1 MIDEDLKVVA
11 KDVRKNILKL
21 ARSAG
26 SMGAHIGPSLS
37 IVEIL
42 SVLYGRV
49 MKYDLTNRSWNAR
62 DRFILSKGH
71 GALCLY
77 CVLFEAG
84 FITIDDLNS
93 FEFEGGFFPGQ
104 PILNVEKGIE
114 MSSGSLGMGLSFG
127 VGVAL
132 SSRLKNNPFR
142 TFVLMGDG
150 EVNEGSVWEASMS
163 AAHYKLGSLVAIID
177 NNGMQSDGK
186 VREVMDTCSLE
197 KKWDSF
203 GWHVIVTDGHDT
215 DSLGGA
221 FGKIP
226 FGDKPTVIIARTV
239 KGKGVSFMEN
249 AVEWHHSAITQD
261 QFERAMKEM
270 A

>member
-1 MIDEDLKVVA
+1 
-11 KDVRKNILKL
+11 
-21 ARSAG
+21 
-26 SMGAHIGPSLS
+26 
-37 IVEIL
+37 
-42 SVLYGRV
+42 
-49 MKYDLTNRSWNAR
+49 
-62 DRFILSKGH
+62 
-71 GALCLY
+71 
-77 CVLFEAG
+77 
-84 FITIDDLNS
+84 
-93 FEFEGGFFPGQ
+93 
-104 PILNVEKGIE
+104 